1 MAKGGAR
8 KGAGA
13 KPRSDV
19 PAKNRSI
26 KFTDDE
32 WEIIKILA
40 ELNNLTKSEYVRR
53 KALDK

>member
-1 MAKGGAR
+1 MSKGGKR
-8 KGAGA
+8 EGAGA

-26 KFTDDE
+26 KFTDEE
-32 WEIIKILA
+32 WEKIQILA
-40 ELNNLTKSEYVRR
+40 KLNSLTKSEYVRR